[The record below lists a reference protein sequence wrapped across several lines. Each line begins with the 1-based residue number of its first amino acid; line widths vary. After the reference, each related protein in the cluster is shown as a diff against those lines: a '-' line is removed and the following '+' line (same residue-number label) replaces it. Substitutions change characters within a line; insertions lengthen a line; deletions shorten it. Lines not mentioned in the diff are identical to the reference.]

1 MAIRPRRLGCESRSR
16 TEPVRPVESPAVA
29 VCVSSIGLC
38 AVRRFHLHQ
47 SVRRRVCRAVFCL
60 ACLLPTTAL
69 LGWTATCKLPGH
81 IERCEGRLSELLGL
95 NVSIQRI
102 RYPQPGI
109 CLYEGLGLT
118 DPETHRTVLRCRW
131 VEFGHTGKTLVLR
144 PAAVEVN
151 SEAAGRLVRLMMR
164 RLQHE
169 LPAGDATVRI
179 LPTSVTLRGPH
190 DEQTYDDAECLI
202 ESSDADDSATLRFR
216 LAGVEMSEAATV
228 IVTRRHSEEAS
239 TTRVSLNTA
248 GASLPVSMFATWLDA
263 EKVLGRDARFRGSLW
278 IDEDGHGRRGDVTGV
293 LSEVD
298 LETLVTARFPHVLTG
313 RTTLEI
319 DRARFEQ
326 GRLIEAAGQLHGE
339 QGVVGSSLIAAAVKS
354 LGCRTRRATD
364 RAADRTPADK
374 LPYRRLFLRFA
385 LDQQGLRLA
394 GLPTGPNAGAVFLD
408 ANRRPLLI
416 EPARQALPLL
426 ALIRA
431 LVPPSQTHVPATL
444 ETSTLVPWLPLP
456 PIVPPLADDG
466 SPPLPSARVRLG
478 TNK

>member
-1 MAIRPRRLGCESRSR
+1 M
-16 TEPVRPVESPAVA
+16 
-29 VCVSSIGLC
+29 
-38 AVRRFHLHQ
+38 RRFHLHQ
-47 SVRRRVCRAVFCL
+47 SVRRRVCRAIFCL

-95 NVSIQRI
+95 NVSIERV
-102 RYPQPGI
+102 RYPQPGL
-109 CLYEGLGLT
+109 CLYEGLELT
-118 DPETHRTVLRCRW
+118 DPETHQVVLRCRW
-131 VEFGHTGKTLVLR
+131 VELGRTGKTLVLR
-144 PAAVEVN
+144 PTAVEVN

-202 ESSDADDSATLRFR
+202 ESSDTDDSATLRFR

-228 IVTRRHSEEAS
+228 VVTRRHSKRAS
-239 TTRVSLNTA
+239 ATRVSLNTA
-248 GASLPVSMFATWLDA
+248 GASLPVSMFAAWIDV

-298 LETLVTARFPHVLTG
+298 LAALVTARFPHVLTG
-313 RTTLEI
+313 QATLEI
-319 DRARFEQ
+319 ERGRIEQ
-326 GRLIEAAGQLHGE
+326 GRLTEAAGQLHCE
-339 QGVVGSSLIAAAVKS
+339 HGVVSSSLIAAAVES
-354 LGCRTRRATD
+354 LGCRTRHATD
-364 RAADRTPADK
+364 RAPADK
-374 LPYRRLFLRFA
+374 FVYQRFFLHFA
-385 LDQQGLRLA
+385 LDRAGLRLA
-394 GLPTGPNAGAVFLD
+394 GLPSGPDAGAIFVD
-408 ANRRPLLI
+408 ASRRPLLI
-416 EPARQALPLL
+416 EPARPSPLVALV
-426 ALIRA
+426 RA
-431 LVPPSQTHVPATL
+431 LVPPSQTHVPATQ

-466 SPPLPSARVRLG
+466 SPPLPSARVRLSDTKG
-478 TNK
+478 VE